1 MNFLIAD
8 TFLTSL
14 ERLNSQE
21 QKAVKM
27 TAFDLQVNP
36 AHPGV
41 QLHRVDRARDKGFW
55 SARAS
60 RDLRLICHR
69 GDSSLVLCYVGH
81 HDDAY
86 TWAQRRRLE
95 AHPKTGAAQIVEI
108 RETVEEIRGASS
120 VAVRPVHTGE
130 PLPCQGLTRDEL
142 LAWGI
147 PDDWIDDIRTTNE
160 DRVLAIAE
168 RLPQEASEAILEYI
182 VSGTVRTPEPTGAE
196 TDPFT
201 HPEATRRFRVVAG
214 AEELEAALSYPWE
227 RWIVFLH
234 PHQRGTAEQDWSGP
248 ARVSGS
254 AGTGKTIV
262 AIHRAAHLATVHD
275 TARIL
280 LTTFSSVLAQ
290 TLAGKLDRL
299 LAQKPRVRERIEV
312 RALDDVAWRIWTIR
326 SDGRTIMSDK
336 DAADLVRTVVEDA
349 GISGVSPLFAVSEWQ
364 HIVDLHGLY
373 TWESYR
379 DVRRLGRKVRLAE
392 SRRRELWNLYE
403 TVRDRI
409 RDRHALTLNDVY
421 YHLAGNDAKT
431 PAPYDMIV
439 ADEAQDISPAQLTW
453 LGSVAG
459 PTPNGL
465 FFAGDIGQRIFR
477 QPFSWSALGVD
488 VRGRSRVLRVNYRTS
503 HQIRTHAD
511 RLPDPTLTD
520 PDGQQEE
527 RTGTISLFTGPDP
540 EVKTT
545 ESREE
550 EVRIVGEW
558 LHDTVTE
565 TGAQPAETGIIVR
578 SDRELDR
585 ARAAASELVNLK
597 GGVFVPAA
605 TYRASGS
612 GSRLLVIP
620 LAVQSRIGGRRATH
634 EVDGIRTETFVESM
648 RPRATLR
655 GHLTFHFKHEEPH
668 LELLSRLFERVD
680 SAELI
685 TWIEA

>member
-108 RETVEEIRGASS
+108 RETVEELPGIPS
-120 VAVRPVHTGE
+120 VSVPPVHTDR
-130 PLPCQGLTRDEL
+130 PPPCQGLTTDEL
-142 LAWGI
+142 LAWGV
-147 PDDWIDDIRTTNE
+147 PEDWVDDIRTADE
-160 DRVLAIAE
+160 DGVLAIAE
-168 RLPQEASEAILEYI
+168 RLPREASEAILEYI

-196 TDPFT
+196 TDPFA
-201 HPEATRRFRVVAG
+201 HPEATRRFRVVAR
-214 AEELEAALSYPWE
+214 AEELEAAFSYPWE

-234 PHQRGTAEQDWSGP
+234 PYQRGLVEQDWSGP

-262 AIHRAAHLATVHD
+262 AIHRAAHLASAHD
-275 TARIL
+275 SARIL
-280 LTTFSSVLAQ
+280 LTTFSTVLAEA
-290 TLAGKLDRL
+290 LAGKLDRL
-299 LAQKPRVRERIEV
+299 LARTPRVRERIEV
-312 RALDDVAWRIWTIR
+312 RALDDVARRIWTIR
-326 SDGRTIMSDK
+326 GDGRTVMSDH
-336 DAADLVRTVVEDA
+336 DAAVLVRTTAEDA
-349 GISGVSPLFAVSEWQ
+349 GIPGVSPLFAVSEWQ
-364 HIVDLHGLY
+364 HVVDLHGLH

-379 DVRRLGRKVRLAE
+379 DVRRLGRKARFAE
-392 SRRRELWNLYE
+392 SRRRDLWSIYE

-421 YHLAGNDAKT
+421 YHLAGSDAET

-459 PTPNGL
+459 TKPNGL

-511 RLPDPTLTD
+511 RLLDPTLTD
-520 PDGQQEE
+520 PDGEQED

-540 EVKTT
+540 EVKTA

-550 EVRIVGEW
+550 EIRIVGEW

-585 ARAAASELVNLK
+585 ARAAAAELANLV
-597 GGVFVPAA
+597 GQEFVPAVVTMHEA
-605 TYRASGS
+605 KGLEFRIVAVIACDDRIIPSDHRISDVGDEADLQEVYETERHLLYVACTRARE
-612 GSRLLVIP
+612 RLLVTGVEP
-620 LAVQSRIGGRRATH
+620 AS
-634 EVDGIRTETFVESM
+634 EFVDDMVGE
-648 RPRATLR
+648 
-655 GHLTFHFKHEEPH
+655 
-668 LELLSRLFERVD
+668 
-680 SAELI
+680 
-685 TWIEA
+685 